1 MPRMYPEMGHQAP
14 LFVEAPAL
22 RKVAAAASFSLIKI
36 KLDSHLTDKQI
47 LCIKG

>member
-22 RKVAAAASFSLIKI
+22 RKVAAAASFSLMK
-36 KLDSHLTDKQI
+36 S
-47 LCIKG
+47 LCVSFALMERP